1 MRKNTYFP
9 KLLTLRWGARCCTG
23 NSLGGKCCREYH
35 KIPWSMRCKID
46 NKKICAKKKKKIHT
60 SQYLGGSKNL
70 STSIE
75 LQEFHYSQGKI
86 QDVAA
91 HFSISK
97 QHTTT
102 LITKPQFL
110 SLCTGFT
117 NGLKTGQ
124 RFA

>member
-1 MRKNTYFP
+1 MRK
-9 KLLTLRWGARCCTG
+9 
-23 NSLGGKCCREYH
+23 
-35 KIPWSMRCKID
+35 
-46 NKKICAKKKKKIHT
+46 KKKKKKKIHT

-75 LQEFHYSQGKI
+75 LQGFHYSQGKI
-86 QDVAA
+86 QDAAA

-110 SLCTGFT
+110 SLRTGFT

>member
-1 MRKNTYFP
+1 MCQRKQSHKTYLRGL
-9 KLLTLRWGARCCTG
+9 KNLLT
-23 NSLGGKCCREYH
+23 
-35 KIPWSMRCKID
+35 
-46 NKKICAKKKKKIHT
+46 
-60 SQYLGGSKNL
+60 
-70 STSIE
+70 STE
-75 LQEFHYSQGKI
+75 LQRFHYSQGKI